1 MHRVFCVNFKSKNE
15 IRNKRALTLGVFERE
30 SEVKRRESGGEREI
44 MLEQKQEQRTDTK

>member
-30 SEVKRRESGGEREI
+30 REREREAKRRERGRERGRE
-44 MLEQKQEQRTDTK
+44 